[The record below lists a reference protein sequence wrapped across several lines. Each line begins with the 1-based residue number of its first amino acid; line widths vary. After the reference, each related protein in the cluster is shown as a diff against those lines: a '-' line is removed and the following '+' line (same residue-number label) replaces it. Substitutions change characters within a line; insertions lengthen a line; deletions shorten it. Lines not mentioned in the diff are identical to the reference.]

1 MAKKSRRPVR
11 ATTPTSS
18 TAQSATPT
26 SQPSTSVPAYR
37 STTRPRS
44 RRVQQ
49 SFFEKYRTVII
60 GGAAVV
66 GILIVG
72 YVFFQGASTAA
83 YSCGV
88 PPAQTPVLMTPGPVE
103 SLTPAPPTLTPTA
116 TPAST
121 PAPTTSGTAAPT
133 TDPAASGTPGA
144 SASPAASPTAEPT
157 PVPEPTPR
165 LGFTNEILGRNHVPY
180 GTSINYAF
188 CPPSS
193 GSHYNDP
200 PRAPLPAQFYGPAD
214 EKIPGT
220 WIHNLEHGFVV
231 MLYRC
236 PSGTPGVGDCP
247 TQAEMDQMR
256 QFFDEA
262 PPPHVATCP
271 KKVLVARFDSMDTQF
286 GELAWGRSLL
296 TNDFDLDTALI
307 FAQQWMEH
315 GAVPEPNAC

>member
-18 TAQSATPT
+18 TAPGATATGEP
-26 SQPSTSVPAYR
+26 QALAVEDR
-37 STTRPRS
+37 STRRARPR
-44 RRVQQ
+44 RAKQQ
-49 SFFEKYRTVII
+49 SIFEKYRTLII
-60 GGAAVV
+60 GGAAAI

-72 YVFFQGASTAA
+72 FVFFSGASTAA

-88 PPAQTPVLMTPGPVE
+88 PPARTPVLMTPGPVE

-116 TPAST
+116 TPAPT
-121 PAPTTSGTAAPT
+121 PAPT
-133 TDPAASGTPGA
+133 TDPAASATPAA
-144 SASPAASPTAEPT
+144 STSPDASPTAQPT

-214 EKIPGT
+214 EKVPGT
-220 WIHNLEHGFVV
+220 WIHNLEHGFIV

-236 PSGTPGVGDCP
+236 PSGTIGVGDCP

-256 QFFDEA
+256 QFFDQA
-262 PPPHVATCP
+262 PSPQVATCP
-271 KKVLVARFDSMDTQF
+271 KKVMVARFDSMDTQF

-296 TNDFDLDTALI
+296 TNDFDLDTALT

-315 GAVPEPNAC
+315 GSVPEPNSC